1 MSTLT
6 NRLSEALDDKGISK
20 SELARRVGISR
31 QVLNGYFSER
41 SRPSKE
47 VIADLAN
54 VLGVNPAWLDEY
66 DVPKYVSNGERKHE
80 LTLEEALASVM
91 SYDGKPMT
99 DNDKEIIEGIIKGYM
114 ENKKE

>member
-1 MSTLT
+1 MSILT

-41 SRPSKE
+41 SRPSKDI
-47 VIADLAN
+47 IADLAN

-66 DVPKYVSNGERKHE
+66 DVPKYVSSSKHE